1 VKTKTPPGKGGVG
14 AESPSGFPGAFGG
27 RGGLLALQVTDLT
40 TPLFDF
46 VVLFAHSCFI
56 LRTMTS
62 LVRTNMRIA
71 HQPFNSFFLALVLG
85 VAGSLAGAPAAAQD
99 SKTSSS
105 SSSSKKKKEEKA
117 AAMVRVFME
126 TTDDGTAPKVDVIR
140 SRPISVAITKQPFID
155 ERDIVRA
162 ILLETP
168 DGGFMIKLEMTSHG
182 KQALEMA
189 TVSSNGRRMVVFS
202 QWTMDGVEKPEERW
216 LAAPLIRSPL
226 HDGVMVFSVDSNRE
240 EANRIVD
247 GINNVA
253 IKLKNQP
260 KNKSSTATSA
270 PKSEKNKPP
279 STSNSTARD
288 LIDKNQKQ

>member
-1 VKTKTPPGKGGVG
+1 
-14 AESPSGFPGAFGG
+14 
-27 RGGLLALQVTDLT
+27 
-40 TPLFDF
+40 
-46 VVLFAHSCFI
+46 
-56 LRTMTS
+56 MTS
-62 LVRTNMRIA
+62 LVRSNMRIA
-71 HQPFNSFFLALVLG
+71 HQPFNSFFLAVALG
-85 VAGSLAGAPAAAQD
+85 VAGSLGWSSAEAQD
-99 SKTSSS
+99 SKSGSTSSS
-105 SSSSKKKKEEKA
+105 TKKKKEEKP

-140 SRPISVAITKQPFID
+140 SRPLAVAITKQPFID

-168 DGGFMIKLEMTSHG
+168 DGGFMMKLELTSHG
-182 KQALEMA
+182 KQSLEMA

-216 LAAPLIRSPL
+216 LAAPLIRTPL
-226 HDGVMVFSVDSNRE
+226 HDGVMVFSMDCNRE

-270 PKSEKNKPP
+270 PKSEKNKQP
-279 STSNSTARD
+279 SSPNSTARD

>member
-1 VKTKTPPGKGGVG
+1 
-14 AESPSGFPGAFGG
+14 
-27 RGGLLALQVTDLT
+27 
-40 TPLFDF
+40 
-46 VVLFAHSCFI
+46 
-56 LRTMTS
+56 MTS
-62 LVRTNMRIA
+62 LVRSNMRIA
-71 HQPFNSFFLALVLG
+71 PQPFNSFFLAVVLG
-85 VAGSLAGAPAAAQD
+85 VGSLGFTPGEA
-99 SKTSSS
+99 
-105 SSSSKKKKEEKA
+105 KKKKEEKA
-117 AAMVRVFME
+117 AAMVRIFLE
-126 TTDDGTAPKVDVIR
+126 TTDDGMAPKVDVIR
-140 SRPISVAITKQPFID
+140 SRPISVAIVKQPFVD

-182 KQALEMA
+182 KQSLEMS
-189 TVSSNGRRMVVFS
+189 TVSANGRRMVIFS

-226 HDGVMVFSVDSNRE
+226 HDGVIVFSADCSRE

-260 KNKSSTATSA
+260 KNRSSTSTSA